1 MKNRSYA
8 TLVDLSLDMDTN
20 FAVAK
25 SWAWG
30 SQIEVKNIYTKCKMY
45 HSIIMYKATFEGQF
59 MEKLSNTESELKK
72 SIAYTKEACIFLSI
86 YIYQKRLKYNYT
98 QLSFAKFYL
107 ISLSPGVSSL
117 QCNNAFTTVALF
129 LSNSCEVYS
138 SI

>member
-1 MKNRSYA
+1 
-8 TLVDLSLDMDTN
+8 
-20 FAVAK
+20 
-25 SWAWG
+25 
-30 SQIEVKNIYTKCKMY
+30 MY
-45 HSIIMYKATFEGQF
+45 I
-59 MEKLSNTESELKK
+59 LK
-72 SIAYTKEACIFLSI
+72 

-129 LSNSCEVYS
+129 LYNSCEVYS

>member
-8 TLVDLSLDMDTN
+8 TLVDLSLYMNTN

-45 HSIIMYKATFEGQF
+45 HSIIMYKATCEGQF

-72 SIAYTKEACIFLSI
+72 SIAYTKEACIFLNI
-86 YIYQKRLKYNYT
+86 YIKKDLNIIT
-98 QLSFAKFYL
+98 LS
-107 ISLSPGVSSL
+107 
-117 QCNNAFTTVALF
+117 
-129 LSNSCEVYS
+129 
-138 SI
+138 